1 VNPPK
6 ETMIKS
12 AGGETNLFERDL
24 DDILPSIGTTQKKV
38 EMPPLIHREP
48 YQQALFAK
56 YPTVQDLLPSQQ
68 SQNYY

>member
-1 VNPPK
+1 
-6 ETMIKS
+6 MIKS

-56 YPTVQDLLPSQQ
+56 YPTV
-68 SQNYY
+68 